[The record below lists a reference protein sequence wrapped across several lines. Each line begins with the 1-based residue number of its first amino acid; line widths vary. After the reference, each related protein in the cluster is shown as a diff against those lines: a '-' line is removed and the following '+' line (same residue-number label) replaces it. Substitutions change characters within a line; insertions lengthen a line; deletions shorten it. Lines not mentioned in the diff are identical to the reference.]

1 MKGLSLMMMTKQD
14 IIKTATKLFKEQGYH
29 SISVQDIATEHGIAK
44 GSIYKYFSSKEE
56 LFSEVF
62 DQCQNKFFDEIE
74 LIHSLTGLSPRD
86 RFLHQIVLR
95 FQFFTEYKHILVE
108 FTELPIQQ
116 DEKFKPLL
124 QKVRAR
130 LISWHK
136 ECLESVYGESIKP
149 YLYDLIFIYRAILK
163 EYLSWMIYE
172 NNLLSMKETATFILA
187 KMDVLVESATQTH
200 STIILSESAY
210 ENYIYGINSSN
221 KDELIPKIIAQ
232 SEQIIS
238 ELPYGKTEK
247 DELYELIT
255 ILKTEL
261 RKERL
266 SKPLIS
272 AVLTYL
278 EKERELKSTI
288 IQLKNLIL

>member
-1 MKGLSLMMMTKQD
+1 MFTKQD
-14 IIKTATKLFKEQGYH
+14 IIKTATRLFKEQGYL

-56 LFSEVF
+56 LFSDVF
-62 DQCQNKFFDEIE
+62 DQCQNRFFDEIE
-74 LIHSLTGLSPRD
+74 RLNSQTGLSPREK
-86 RFLHQIVLR
+86 FLQQIVLR

-116 DEKFKPLL
+116 DEKFKPLR

-136 ECLESVYGESIKP
+136 ECLESVYGDSIKP

-163 EYLSWMIYE
+163 EYLSWMIYQD
-172 NNLLSMKETATFILA
+172 NLLSMKETAAFILA
-187 KMDVLVESATQTH
+187 KMDVIVESATQNH
-200 STIILSESAY
+200 STIISESAY
-210 ENYIYGINSSN
+210 EHYIYGINSSN
-221 KDELIPKIIAQ
+221 KDELIPKIIDQ

-238 ELPYGKTEK
+238 ELPFGKTDQ
-247 DELYELIT
+247 DELYELMT

-261 RKERL
+261 NKERL

-272 AVLTYL
+272 AVLSYL
-278 EKERELKSTI
+278 EKESELKSTI